1 MDPYKFIQKMYAGG
15 CMSKVV
21 IVTGG
26 SRGIGAATARMAG
39 ARGYAVC
46 ISYLGREDAATAV
59 VDDIKKAGGN
69 ALMVQADSAVEKD
82 VLRLFETC
90 GRELGGVTHLVNNA
104 GITGPNC
111 RLTDL
116 SAADLQRVL
125 AVNVGGYFLCAR
137 EAVRRMSTGHGG
149 RGGAI
154 VNVSSRA
161 SLLGGPNEWIH
172 YAASK
177 GATDTFTV
185 GLAKEVAEEG
195 IRVNAVNPGL
205 IETDI
210 HAAAGMPDRTTRL
223 AAGVPMKRSG
233 AAEEVAETIL
243 FLLSDAASYVTGTC
257 IEVSGGR

>member
-1 MDPYKFIQKMYAGG
+1 
-15 CMSKVV
+15 MSKVL

-46 ISYLGREDAATAV
+46 ISYLGREDAAAQV
-59 VDDIKKAGGN
+59 VDDIRKAGGR
-69 ALMVQADSAVEKD
+69 ALSIQADSGSEAD
-82 VLRLFETC
+82 ILRLFDTC
-90 GRELGGVTHLVNNA
+90 ERELGNITHLVNNA

-111 RLTDL
+111 RLVDL
-116 SAADLQRVL
+116 SAADLNQVL
-125 AVNVGGYFLCAR
+125 NVNIAGYFLCAR
-137 EAVRRMSTGHGG
+137 EAVKRMSSKQSGH
-149 RGGAI
+149 GGAI

-161 SLLGGPNEWIH
+161 STLGGPNEWIH

-177 GATDTFTV
+177 GATDTLTI
-185 GLAKEVAEEG
+185 GLAKEVADEG
-195 IRVNAVNPGL
+195 IRVNAVSPGL

-210 HAAAGMPDRTTRL
+210 HASAGMPDRIERL
-223 AAGVPMKRSG
+223 APMVPMKRSG
-233 AAEEVAETIL
+233 SAEEVAETIL

>member
-1 MDPYKFIQKMYAGG
+1 MA
-15 CMSKVV
+15 KVL

-39 ARGYAVC
+39 TRGYAVC
-46 ISYLGREDAATAV
+46 ISYLGREDAAVQV
-59 VDDIKKAGGN
+59 VEDIKKTGAD
-69 ALMVQADSAVEKD
+69 ALMVQADSAVEQD
-82 VLRLFETC
+82 VLRLFATC
-90 GRELGGVTHLVNNA
+90 ERELGKVTHLVNNA

-111 RLTDL
+111 RLIDL
-116 SAADLQRVL
+116 GADDLQRVL
-125 AVNVGGYFLCAR
+125 AVNVAGYFLCAR
-137 EAVRRMSTGHGG
+137 EAVRHMSTRYGAP
-149 RGGAI
+149 GGAI

-210 HAAAGMPDRTTRL
+210 HASAGMPDRTTRL
-223 AAGVPMKRSG
+223 APMVPMKRSG
-233 AAEEVAETIL
+233 TAEEVAETIL
-243 FLLSDAASYVTGTC
+243 FLLSDAASYVTGSC